1 MKKTKVSE
9 LGCMTKAGNEAYWR
23 QYELQKAGAPRVSGG
38 GSGLGTNM
46 MQQQQIQNNRM
57 NILQN
62 KFNQQQL
69 QYQQDFQPST
79 LGGGGLTTPGGG
91 YYYSD

>member
-1 MKKTKVSE
+1 
-9 LGCMTKAGNEAYWR
+9 MTKAQNEAFWR
-23 QYELQKAGAPRVSGG
+23 DYKLKKAVAATGG
-38 GSGLGTNM
+38 GASGLGTNM
-46 MQQQQIQNNRM
+46 MQQKQIHNNKM

-69 QYQQDFQPST
+69 QYQKNYKPST